1 MIFKLFEKKVNNQ
14 FAWQD
19 REWIAETV
27 EGKENL
33 LITIGDSWTWGDSLG
48 CSVHTENNKS
58 YRYEN
63 FYTGILSKKLNADWL
78 MLAKCG
84 TNNRWIMARY
94 SEICNSINKGF
105 YKNYNKVFVHVNFTE
120 QFRDI
125 ESFLHDIKDDY
136 DSIGNFAEYYFASTV
151 LNNMKKINT
160 DFTYHTYGQNFWNFP
175 FERSQN
181 WLPDVWQDLLFRHQ
195 EIHYRV
201 KTAMVSSIAHQPFQ
215 KYCVEK
221 NLKKLQDDFKVQTV
235 EMLRLIRHMEESKLN
250 SAEGTK
256 HPSEL
261 GHKIWADYLYKYYSD
276 L

>member
-1 MIFKLFEKKVNNQ
+1 VIFKLFEKKVNNQ

-19 REWIAETV
+19 REWIAESV

-48 CSVHTENNKS
+48 CSIHTENNKS

-125 ESFLHDIKDDY
+125 ESFSHDIKDDY

-151 LNNMKKINT
+151 LNNLKKINT

-215 KYCVEK
+215 KYCVGK
-221 NLKKLQDDFKVQTV
+221 NLKKLQDDFKAQTV